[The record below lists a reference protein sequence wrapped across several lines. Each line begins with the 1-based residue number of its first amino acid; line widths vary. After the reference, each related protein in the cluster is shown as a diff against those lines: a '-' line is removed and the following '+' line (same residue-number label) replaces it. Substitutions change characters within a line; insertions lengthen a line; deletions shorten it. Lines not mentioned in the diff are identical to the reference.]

1 MKLNPVRDPD
11 IVLVAV
17 AAPRNKGPEK
27 PNELAVVKYATH
39 TKSYSTKFEYD
50 LSRNQTIN
58 K

>member
-17 AAPRNKGPEK
+17 AAPRNTVPGK

-39 TKSYSTKFEYD
+39 TKSYSTKFE
-50 LSRNQTIN
+50 
-58 K
+58 